1 MVGEFCRDCRIDPA
15 LCPKNMRL
23 TLVRSERDVLSSGQ
37 ILHHDYQIFGILG
50 AGGIS
55 VTYCACSR
63 LKPVAIKQ
71 FNPNA
76 ENRKGMRDVAAE
88 CGKFEN
94 EARRLLKI
102 RHPNVVSVDNIIVD
116 DDGTFILMEFLEGA
130 TLEDYLRENPVLS
143 EQQARQLITPIF
155 DALEAV
161 HAEGIVHRDVKPANI
176 MLCRDGTVKLID
188 FGSARQI
195 GSSTMSAYVSNGY
208 APPEQYDEH
217 SRQGAWTDVYA
228 LSAVLYRMLT
238 GRDPQPSPVRV
249 LHDHMQLPDHLS
261 AACAE
266 AVKRGLALSYA
277 DRWQSVSEMRAAMQ
291 LTDSGAKR
299 VVQAAAKGL
308 VHELLA
314 ELGYDPQQT
323 KPLPEYETEYLDER
337 ETEYL
342 DEAETAYLDERET
355 EYPDAPETE
364 YLDER
369 ETEYLDDR
377 ETAYLDNRETA
388 QANAPETE
396 YLDERETAYFDGVKT
411 AYFDDRDTA
420 YFDDY
425 QTEQAQWYE
434 EPEQGDK
441 QAKPRAAWQLR
452 AEQEAR
458 RKQEQKKRKRGEK
471 EYQQAV
477 WKRQRE
483 LELQRIQNKCEAD
496 AKRWEEQRQTE
507 EQRARDR
514 RENNAKQRNK
524 QKNEP
529 RDADSG
535 SAAWQQAAG
544 VSKKTKPSKA
554 KQAKQKKAERTKP
567 NETKQKQAEQTKPDK
582 TKKDSS
588 DDWAVAA
595 LLLCIAAPFAMF
607 YYLRYTG
614 QLPADLALQDAG
626 LLENFLSPILIG
638 GFLLWLGYGL
648 VIVVLETVLGWIL
661 RRKVDL
667 ESVTVV
673 EIAMWIVVIAAIAY
687 VARGNM
693 LANCADTMECVTQT
707 VVCAADAADVPNA
720 ASLTFQSVVL

>member
-1 MVGEFCRDCRIDPA
+1 M
-15 LCPKNMRL
+15 
-23 TLVRSERDVLSSGQ
+23 
-37 ILHHDYQIFGILG
+37 
-50 AGGIS
+50 
-55 VTYCACSR
+55 
-63 LKPVAIKQ
+63 
-71 FNPNA
+71 
-76 ENRKGMRDVAAE
+76 
-88 CGKFEN
+88 
-94 EARRLLKI
+94 
-102 RHPNVVSVDNIIVD
+102 
-116 DDGTFILMEFLEGA
+116 
-130 TLEDYLRENPVLS
+130 
-143 EQQARQLITPIF
+143 
-155 DALEAV
+155 
-161 HAEGIVHRDVKPANI
+161 
-176 MLCRDGTVKLID
+176 
-188 FGSARQI
+188 
-195 GSSTMSAYVSNGY
+195 
-208 APPEQYDEH
+208 
-217 SRQGAWTDVYA
+217 
-228 LSAVLYRMLT
+228 
-238 GRDPQPSPVRV
+238 
-249 LHDHMQLPDHLS
+249 
-261 AACAE
+261 
-266 AVKRGLALSYA
+266 
-277 DRWQSVSEMRAAMQ
+277 
-291 LTDSGAKR
+291 
-299 VVQAAAKGL
+299 
-308 VHELLA
+308 
-314 ELGYDPQQT
+314 
-323 KPLPEYETEYLDER
+323 
-337 ETEYL
+337 
-342 DEAETAYLDERET
+342 
-355 EYPDAPETE
+355 
-364 YLDER
+364 
-369 ETEYLDDR
+369 
-377 ETAYLDNRETA
+377 
-388 QANAPETE
+388 
-396 YLDERETAYFDGVKT
+396 
-411 AYFDDRDTA
+411 
-420 YFDDY
+420 
-425 QTEQAQWYE
+425 
-434 EPEQGDK
+434 
-441 QAKPRAAWQLR
+441 
-452 AEQEAR
+452 
-458 RKQEQKKRKRGEK
+458 
-471 EYQQAV
+471 
-477 WKRQRE
+477 
-483 LELQRIQNKCEAD
+483 QRIQNKCEAD